1 MKLRSLVT
9 SVALVAVTLGSTLTQ
24 PAQAFTVTID
34 DTKCSFFMTK
44 TDDERMQKW
53 FEIRRELGRD
63 IAKQLK
69 KDLPNA
75 ASDIQTMIFE
85 STDIPFGL
93 INAPDYGDVDDRVF
107 AVAEAAG
114 YNTTELSQVIEEV
127 RFAIWTDS
135 YDNSYFLEES
145 DSYQEFLLEHAPL
158 ILKDFG
164 NALPERPH
172 YTDPQLS
179 FADELVPFITAFD
192 DMNYPL
198 AKACADGGTSDVFHY
213 FYELEQAE
221 LKEKETSQFSSG
233 SSFGSS

>member
-1 MKLRSLVT
+1 
-9 SVALVAVTLGSTLTQ
+9 
-24 PAQAFTVTID
+24 
-34 DTKCSFFMTK
+34 MTK

-69 KDLPNA
+69 KDLPTA

-85 STDIPFGL
+85 STDLPFGIL
-93 INAPDYGDVDDRVF
+93 NAPDYGDVDDRVF

-127 RFAIWTDS
+127 RFAIWTEA
-135 YDNSYFLEES
+135 YDNSYYFEEGY
-145 DSYQEFLLEHAPL
+145 SYQELLLEHAPL

-164 NALPERPH
+164 STLPERPH
-172 YTDPQLS
+172 YTDPKLS

-198 AKACADGGTSDVFHY
+198 AKACVDGNTSDVFHY

-221 LKEKETSQFSSG
+221 LKEKEIPQFSSG
-233 SSFGSS
+233 SSVSDLVSQNSPKGQLHAVDFLRSTSRVQTSLAMSGFSD